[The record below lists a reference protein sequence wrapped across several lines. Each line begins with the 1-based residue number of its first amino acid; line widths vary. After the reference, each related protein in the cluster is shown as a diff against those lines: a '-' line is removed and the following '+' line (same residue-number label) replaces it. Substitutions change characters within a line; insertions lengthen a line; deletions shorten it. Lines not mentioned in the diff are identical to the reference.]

1 MGLAIHYALMLIAH
15 DYNQQINYL
24 YKFSS
29 KSPSKINLDPGR
41 VTEDAIVSINL
52 KYIQQQIQ
60 TYTNYSCAY
69 GKTVGKVSY
78 GSVL

>member
-29 KSPSKINLDPGR
+29 KNPSKIKLDPGR
-41 VTEDAIVSINL
+41 VTEDAIVSIDL
-52 KYIQQQIQ
+52 KYIQQ
-60 TYTNYSCAY
+60 
-69 GKTVGKVSY
+69 
-78 GSVL
+78 

>member
-1 MGLAIHYALMLIAH
+1 MLIAH
-15 DYNQQINYL
+15 DYNKEIAYL
-24 YKFSS
+24 YKFST
-29 KSPSKINLDPGR
+29 KSPSKIKLDPCR
-41 VTEDAIVSINL
+41 VTPEVLVSINL

-60 TYTNYSCAY
+60 TYTNYCCTY